1 MPQVPE
7 LKNADIFGDTVPTLA
22 FLTNRV
28 SLQSGRTLH
37 LGRERSNDIAVSDP
51 HISRQHALL
60 RVLPDGSLYVAD
72 YRSVNGLFCGDE
84 RVPYAVLRPGQE
96 FLIGMIG
103 FRFE

>member
-1 MPQVPE
+1 MPD
-7 LKNADIFGDTVPTLA
+7 LKRTGIFRATVPTLA
-22 FLTNRV
+22 FLTNRIG
-28 SLQSGRTLH
+28 LQSGRTLR

-51 HISRQHALL
+51 HISRQHAIL
-60 RVLPDGSLYVAD
+60 RVLPDGNLYVAD
-72 YRSVNGLFCGDE
+72 YHSVNGLFCGDE